1 MQHWAQLREEFPALA
16 TWTYLD
22 TASFG
27 QLPRCASEAILTHLA
42 HRDHAASS
50 QFLTWFDDMDRIRA
64 LCAKLI
70 HCAADDI
77 AFVPSAS
84 TGLAYLM
91 QGLDWEPG
99 DELLT
104 LEGEFPNQL
113 YQSAHSKR
121 FGTVFRAVPWPDF
134 YSSLTNRTRL
144 VLLSTV
150 NYATGFRVP
159 IAEVSQVLRKRGILL
174 YLDGTQSIG
183 ALQMNVS
190 EIQPSMLCVD
200 AYKWLMS
207 PNGAGFVYVSPELRR
222 TLAPSVIGWRSDA
235 GWRDVNSLNHG
246 VPAFSDAAQKYEGGM
261 IPFPSLY
268 GLGAVIEMLLTV
280 GLASI
285 EARVLELAAQTR
297 AMLTGLG
304 AEVDTNDSQIVTARL
319 PVGDPS
325 DVAQRLKAEK
335 IVISARHGRL
345 RISPH
350 FYNNQDDMNLLRD
363 ALTNRVL
370 G

>member
-1 MQHWAQLREEFPALA
+1 MSTWAQLRAGFPALS

-27 QLPRCASEAILTHLA
+27 QLPRCASEAILRHLT
-42 HRDHAASS
+42 HRDQTASS
-50 QFLTWFDDMDRIRA
+50 QFLSWFDDMDRIRA
-64 LCAKLI
+64 LCARLI
-70 HCAADDI
+70 HCSANDI

-91 QGLDWEPG
+91 QGLDWKPG

-113 YQSAHSKR
+113 YQSAYSQR
-121 FGTVFRAVPWPDF
+121 FGTIFRAVPWADF
-134 YSSLTNRTRL
+134 YESLTNRTRL
-144 VLLSTV
+144 VSLSTV
-150 NYATGFRVP
+150 NYASGFRVP
-159 IAEVSQVLRKRGILL
+159 IEEVSRVLRKRGILL
-174 YLDGTQSIG
+174 YLDGTQSAG
-183 ALQMNVS
+183 ALQINVE

-222 TLAPSVIGWRSDA
+222 TLAPTVIGWRSDA
-235 GWRDVNSLNHG
+235 GWRDVKSLNHG
-246 VPAFSDAAQKYEGGM
+246 TPVFPDAAQKYEGGM
-261 IPFPSLY
+261 ISFPSLY
-268 GLGAVIEMLLTV
+268 ALGAVIEMLLAV
-280 GLASI
+280 GQANI

-297 AMLTGLG
+297 TMLAELG
-304 AEVDTNDSQIVTARL
+304 AEVNTNESQIVTAHL
-319 PVGDPS
+319 PGRDPS
-325 DVAQRLKAEK
+325 EIAQRLKARR

-350 FYNNQDDMNLLRD
+350 FYNNQEDIDLVCDGLKS
-363 ALTNRVL
+363 
-370 G
+370 